1 MSVQLLIIIQTDQR
15 WLGKGNKSKVIATE
29 QSVKCIPV
37 DTALQAQLTSLDLKS
52 SDTEN
57 LFFS

>member
-1 MSVQLLIIIQTDQR
+1 MSVQLLIIIQTER
-15 WLGKGNKSKVIATE
+15 WLGIGNTSKVIATE